1 MTDRC
6 IQHMKTPTIA
16 ILTLILGL
24 AACKNQQTTTQES
37 RSFPNYSNP
46 LPPGSPALEQVN
58 LRDWPDVGGAWEE
71 RDLFLR
77 DSIDHSIS
85 WFDAPS
91 SKQWF
96 PIEGVTHE
104 QAKNSVIV
112 LRELIEVAETKE
124 EFISSIQERFHLYKS
139 VGCDGEGTVLF
150 TGYYAPDFKASK
162 SASAQFTAA
171 LYERPNDLMSD
182 PASGKP
188 LGRKLANGSVEPWP
202 TRKELEASGDLNGLE
217 LVWVRNDLDAYTIH
231 VNGSARLRMENGELM
246 YIGYAGKTDQPYTGL
261 GQSVLE
267 AGLLTED
274 KLSLRAIRKL
284 YEKNPHQVN
293 ELIEKNASFVFF
305 REYNGGNWPAGSL
318 GVPVTAQRSI
328 ATDKRIF
335 PRGGVVLV
343 DTTINSLTGEKL
355 TFTQFMTDQDTG
367 GAIRAPGRADLFM
380 GVGPTAGIK
389 AGDQYEEGQLY
400 YLFLKPDSIALVE

>member
-1 MTDRC
+1 
-6 IQHMKTPTIA
+6 MKIPTIA

-24 AACKNQQTTTQES
+24 TACKHQQTITQDAQ
-37 RSFPNYSNP
+37 SFPNYSNP
-46 LPPGSPALEQVN
+46 LPPGSPALRQVN
-58 LRDWPDVGGAWEE
+58 LTDWPDVGGAWED

-96 PIEGVTHE
+96 PIEGITHN
-104 QAKNSVIV
+104 QAKNSVIA
-112 LRELIEVAETKE
+112 LRNLIEESQTKE
-124 EFISSIQERFHLYKS
+124 EFISSVQQRFNLYKS
-139 VGCDGEGTVLF
+139 VGYDGKGTVLF
-150 TGYYAPDFKASK
+150 TGYYAPDFNASNNE
-162 SASAQFTAA
+162 SALFTAP
-171 LYERPNDLMSD
+171 LYERPSDLMSD
-182 PASGKP
+182 PSSGNP
-188 LGRKLANGSVEPWP
+188 LGRKLADGSIEQWP
-202 TRKELEASGDLNGLE
+202 ARDELEASGYLDGLE
-217 LVWVRNDLDAYTIH
+217 LVWVEDDLDAYTIH
-231 VNGSARLRMENGELM
+231 VNGSARLRMDSGELM

-267 AGLLTED
+267 AGLLTKD

-284 YEKNPHQVN
+284 YDNNPTQVN
-293 ELIEKNASFVFF
+293 DLIRKNASFIFF
-305 REYNGGNWPAGSL
+305 REYDGGNWPSGSL

-328 ATDKRIF
+328 ATDKKIF

-343 DTTINSLTGEKL
+343 DTTIHSLTGEKQ

-400 YLFLKPDSIALVE
+400 YLFLKPNLIALAE